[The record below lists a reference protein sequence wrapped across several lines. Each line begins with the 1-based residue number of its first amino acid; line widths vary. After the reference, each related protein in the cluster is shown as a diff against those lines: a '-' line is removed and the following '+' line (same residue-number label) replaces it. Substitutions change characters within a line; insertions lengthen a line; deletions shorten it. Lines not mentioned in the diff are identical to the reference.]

1 MRAVEPILPTEP
13 DVHLLT
19 SISPLPDAYRRDA
32 FAQGLNFTSG
42 VECALP
48 SSWPM
53 CQTDPDAEKTTD
65 DFGGDVGFKQFMA
78 IYAVNCPDGYTHA
91 EGEARNAK
99 NVRSIFD
106 VIKHQIVAGQLWWN
120 RAEPTEVNSNGVLVN
135 PSLKTSAVVLG
146 NPVIAADP
154 ISVIGRLFE
163 ARRKLS
169 GSGTVLIHG
178 PLVLV
183 PYLVS
188 QGLIKKVGGRYEGVG
203 WIYVTDE
210 GYPSDAG
217 TAVDG
222 GTAGP
227 LTDPDDLD
235 GGYYADVA
243 GEAWLYASGAIEYA
257 WGPYVGKDT
266 LGASTPD
273 GGGAP
278 TDNDGRYSVLT
289 SWDGR
294 TNRTYIQVEQTAF
307 LRFDPCHILAAR
319 CYIPTITQG
328 EGV

>member
-1 MRAVEPILPTEP
+1 MRAVDPILPTEP

-19 SISPLPDAYRRDA
+19 SISALPESYRGDA
-32 FAQGLNFTSG
+32 FSHGLNFTSG
-42 VECALP
+42 VECAVP
-48 SSWPM
+48 SAWPM
-53 CQTDPDAEKTTD
+53 CQTDADAEKPTD
-65 DFGGDVGFKQFMA
+65 VFGDDVGFKQFMA
-78 IYAVNCPDGYTHA
+78 IYALECPDGYMHA
-91 EGEARNAK
+91 GSEARNASM
-99 NVRSIFD
+99 VRSIFD

-120 RAEPTEVNSNGVLVN
+120 QAEPTVINSNGVRVN

-146 NPVIAADP
+146 NPATVGDP
-154 ISVIGRLFE
+154 ISVIARLFE

-188 QGLIKKVGGRYEGVG
+188 QGLIRKVGGRYEGVG
-203 WIYVTDE
+203 WLYVTDE

-217 TAVDG
+217 TLGG
-222 GTAGP
+222 GTGGP
-227 LTDPDDLD
+227 LTDPEDLD
-235 GGYYADVA
+235 GGYEADVEGA
-243 GEAWLYASGAIEYA
+243 VWLYASGAIEYA
-257 WGPYVGKDT
+257 WGPYVGKNT

-289 SWDGR
+289 SWHGR
-294 TNRTYIQVEQTAF
+294 TNRTYIQIEQTAF
-307 LRFDPCHILAAR
+307 LRFDPCHVLAAKA
-319 CYIPTITQG
+319 YIPTITQG

>member
-1 MRAVEPILPTEP
+1 MRAVDPILPTEP

-19 SISPLPDAYRRDA
+19 SISALPESYRADA
-32 FAQGLNFTSG
+32 FSHGLNFTSG
-42 VECALP
+42 VECAVP
-48 SSWPM
+48 TTWPM

-65 DFGGDVGFKQFMA
+65 SFGDDVGFKQFMA
-78 IYAVNCPDGYTHA
+78 VYALECPDGYTHA
-91 EGEARNAK
+91 GSEARNASM
-99 NVRSIFD
+99 VRSIFD

-120 RAEPTEVNSNGVLVN
+120 QAEPTVINSNGVRVN

-146 NPVIAADP
+146 SPSTVGDP
-154 ISVIGRLFE
+154 ISVIARLFE

-188 QGLIKKVGGRYEGVG
+188 QRLIKKVGGRYEGDG
-203 WIYVTDE
+203 WTYVTDE
-210 GYPSDAG
+210 GYPSD
-217 TAVDG
+217 G
-222 GTAGP
+222 GTTGGGTGGP
-227 LTDPDDLD
+227 LVDPTDLN
-235 GGYYADVA
+235 GGYEADEGGA
-243 GEAWLYASGAIEYA
+243 AWMYASGAIEYA
-257 WGPYVGKDT
+257 WGPYVGKNT

-278 TDNDGRYSVLT
+278 TDNDGRYSEIT

-307 LRFDPCHILAAR
+307 LRFDPCHILAAKA
-319 CYIPTITQG
+319 YIPTITQG